1 VAPEAEKEVVAEPR
15 QCGWQISA
23 GVLGSMLRLGAVDGG
38 RGGGEKSGV

>member
-15 QCGWQISA
+15 QCGWHISA

-38 RGGGEKSGV
+38 RGGEKSGV